1 MKHKYKG
8 LLVLEKKGR
17 VKNGCVKNNTT
28 IIAFSIEK
36 SFTQIPWQFFMLC
49 LAFLIDNRG
58 GQNHW
63 RQDTSRNNDYSI
75 Q

>member
-17 VKNGCVKNNTT
+17 VKNGFVKNNTT

-36 SFTQIPWQFFMLC
+36 SFTQIP
-49 LAFLIDNRG
+49 
-58 GQNHW
+58 
-63 RQDTSRNNDYSI
+63 
-75 Q
+75 